1 MLPAI
6 YRATSCLC
14 LIRVLELRLTVPF
27 LDYAD
32 NDEVGEVAAR
42 ARRYSHLGCS
52 ESLMAGCCGRMVVDE
67 CSLCNRVLQ
76 SHLGN
81 KLCT

>member
-1 MLPAI
+1 MLPSI
-6 YRATSCLC
+6 CWATSCLW
-14 LIRVLELRLTVPF
+14 LIRVLELRLTAPF

-32 NDEVGEVAAR
+32 NEEVGEVAAR
-42 ARRYSHLGCS
+42 ARRYSHLNCS
-52 ESLMAGCCGRMVVDE
+52 EPLTAVCCGRKIVVD
-67 CSLCNRVLQ
+67 CSLCNSVLE